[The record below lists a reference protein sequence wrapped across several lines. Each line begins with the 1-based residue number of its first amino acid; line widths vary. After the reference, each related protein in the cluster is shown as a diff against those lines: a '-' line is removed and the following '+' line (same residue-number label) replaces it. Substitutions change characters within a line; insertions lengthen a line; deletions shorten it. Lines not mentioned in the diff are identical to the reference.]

1 MAVTYQELLEAG
13 VHFGHLSM
21 KWDPQMAPY
30 IFMEKNG
37 IHIIDLMKTQR
48 MLEEACKVVK
58 NIAKSG
64 KKILFVGTKKQAQ
77 EIIRSNAQR
86 VNMPYVTDRWL
97 GGMLTNFSTIRK
109 SVKKM
114 ESLSKF
120 ENEGSYNTLSKKE
133 KLMVSRDL
141 GKLRRVL
148 DGISDMTQVPAAI
161 FIVDIKKEHIAVA
174 EATKLNIP
182 TFGIVDTN
190 SNPNM
195 IDFPIPGN
203 DDAAKAIDIITTAFA
218 NAIAEGLAERKQE
231 KEAEAKRKEESMNAE
246 AKA

>member
-48 MLEEACKVVK
+48 MLEEACKAVK

-77 EIIRSNAQR
+77 EIIRTNAQR
-86 VNMPYVTDRWL
+86 INMPFVTDRWL

-133 KLMVSRDL
+133 KLMMSRDL
-141 GKLRRVL
+141 EKLKRVL
-148 DGISDMTQVPAAI
+148 DGISDMSQAPAAI

-190 SNPNM
+190 SNPNI

-203 DDAAKAIDIITTAFA
+203 DDAAKAIEVITAAFA

-231 KEAEAKRKEESMNAE
+231 KEAEAKKKEENMNA
-246 AKA
+246 